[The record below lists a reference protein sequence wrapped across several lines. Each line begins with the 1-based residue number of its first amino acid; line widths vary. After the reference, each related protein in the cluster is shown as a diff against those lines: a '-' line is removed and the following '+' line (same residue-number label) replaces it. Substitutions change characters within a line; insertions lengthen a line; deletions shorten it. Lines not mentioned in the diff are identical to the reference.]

1 MKRLAVAAAI
11 VSFALGAAGAAEV
24 PSGFIV
30 HDEPRP
36 LADITFVTA
45 DGESESMSDYR
56 GKVVLVN
63 IWATWCPPCREE
75 MPTLDQLQAE
85 IGGPDFLVMPLSIDT
100 GGIEVVQKFYNEIGI
115 SNLGIYLDESMQAMR
130 ELGAVGLP
138 TTLLIDREGREI
150 GRLVGP
156 AEWDAPEMIEFLRQ
170 AIERKDSASL
180 PIRLRHKAH
189 QGDLPTTTATMS
201 APPNQRPIS

>member
-11 VSFALGAAGAAEV
+11 VSFAFGVAGAAQV

-36 LADITFVTA
+36 ISEIAFATG
-45 DGESESMSDYR
+45 DGESGSLADYR

-75 MPTLDQLQAE
+75 MPTLDRLQAE
-85 IGGPDFLVMPLSIDT
+85 LGGPDFLVMPLSIDT
-100 GGIEVVQKFYNEIGI
+100 GGVEVVQKFYDEIGI
-115 SNLGIYLDESMQAMR
+115 SQLGIYLDESMQAMR

-170 AIERKDSASL
+170 AIERKDSAYR
-180 PIRLRHKAH
+180 PMRLRHKAH
-189 QGDLPTTTATMS
+189 QGDLPTTPATMS
-201 APPNQRPIS
+201 ALPNQRPIS

>member
-1 MKRLAVAAAI
+1 MSRIAIAAI
-11 VSFALGAAGAAEV
+11 ASLALGPVHAAE
-24 PSGFIV
+24 PPAGFIV

-36 LADITFVTA
+36 LADIAFATA
-45 DGESESMSDYR
+45 DGESGSLSDYR

-75 MPTLDQLQAE
+75 MPTLDRLQAE
-85 IGGPDFLVMPLSIDT
+85 LGGPDFLVMPLSIDT
-100 GGIEVVQKFYNEIGI
+100 GGVEVVQKFYDEIGI
-115 SNLGIYLDESMQAMR
+115 SHLGIYLDESMQAMR
-130 ELGAVGLP
+130 DLGAVGLP

-156 AEWDAPEMIEFLRQ
+156 AEWDAPEMIEFLRE
-170 AIERKDSASL
+170 AIERKDSASR
-180 PIRLRHKAH
+180 PMRLRHKAH
-189 QGDLPTTTATMS
+189 QGDLPATTATMS